1 MMVLSEQIDPPPP
14 LPVTHEERLK
24 ARIEALASDD
34 LWVRNL
40 IDGLA
45 GDLREVKN

>member
-1 MMVLSEQIDPPPP
+1 MMFIEQIDPPPP
-14 LPVTHEERLK
+14 LPLTYEERLRTK
-24 ARIEALASDD
+24 IEALASDD

-45 GDLREVKN
+45 GDLREVKH